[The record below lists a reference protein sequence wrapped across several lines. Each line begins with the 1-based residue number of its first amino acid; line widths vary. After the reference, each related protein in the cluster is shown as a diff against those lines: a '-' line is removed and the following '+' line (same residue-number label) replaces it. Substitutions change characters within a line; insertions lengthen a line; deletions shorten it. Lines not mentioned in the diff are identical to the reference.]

1 MTKTE
6 ILAFAKQ
13 QLQDKQT
20 DLKLQLEDLA
30 DGIANDTKSSAGDK
44 YETARSMSQQE
55 IDKLSVQLQEI
66 NRQLAFLPQL
76 ETTVTGE
83 HVQTGSLIKTN
94 NGLFFIGLPLGQ
106 LSVGN
111 HTIFCVSPS
120 SPVAQQLLGKTVNG
134 TFSLNGRNYI
144 IEQIL
149 S

>member
-6 ILAFAKQ
+6 ILALAKQ

-76 ETTVTGE
+76 ETAASGE
-83 HVQTGSLIKTN
+83 TVQTGSVVTTN

-106 LSVGN
+106 LSVGKN
-111 HTIFCVSPS
+111 IVFCVSPS
-120 SPVAQQLLGKTVNG
+120 SPVAQQLLGKPVNAS
-134 TFSLNGRNYI
+134 FSLNGRNYQ
-144 IEQIL
+144 IEQIH

>member
-1 MTKTE
+1 MTKSD
-6 ILAFAKQ
+6 ILAFAKR

-30 DGIANDTKSSAGDK
+30 NGMANDTKSSAGDK
-44 YETARSMSQQE
+44 YETSRSMSQQE

-76 ETTVTGE
+76 QTTVTGE

-106 LSVGN
+106 LAVEN
-111 HTIFCVSPS
+111 QTIFCVSPS
-120 SPVAQQLLGKTVNG
+120 SPVAQHLLGKTVNG